1 MINIYVL
8 GKKGLESL
16 EQLDSQ
22 WYPYLN
28 AIIIGKDQE
37 VQEDY
42 SEQVEAFAQKNQINS
57 VLRTQVTPEI
67 HNGVTLNIAIG
78 WRWLLSLEI
87 PLLVF
92 HDSILP
98 KYRGFNPLVSALIN
112 GDLEIG
118 VTALFGTDEFDQGAI
133 VAQRI
138 LPIQYPITIQKAI
151 DLLAKEYAILLE
163 SVIQMHVGNKLTSTP
178 QDETKATFSLWR
190 DEEDYK
196 IDWSQDSS
204 SIKRMIDAVGF
215 PYKGAYTVMEDSILR
230 IHTAEVYPEVTI
242 ENRTPGKVLFKHADG
257 YVIVCGKG
265 LLKVS
270 TFYNEQNEIFTLSK
284 FRIRF
289 K

>member
-112 GDLEIG
+112 GDAEIG
-118 VTALFGTDEFDQGAI
+118 VTALHGTDEFDQGAI

-138 LPIQYPITIQKAI
+138 LLIQYPITIQKAI

-242 ENRTPGKVLFKHADG
+242 VNRTPGKVLFKHADG

-270 TFYNEQNEIFTLSK
+270 TFYKEQNEIFTLSK

>member
-42 SEQVEAFAQKNQINS
+42 SEQVKAFAQKNQINS

-242 ENRTPGKVLFKHADG
+242 VNRTPGKVLFKHADG

-270 TFYNEQNEIFTLSK
+270 TFYKEQNEIFTLSK

>member
-242 ENRTPGKVLFKHADG
+242 VNRTPGKVLFKHADG

-270 TFYNEQNEIFTLSK
+270 TFYKEQNEIFTLSK

>member
-1 MINIYVL
+1 MINIYIL

-16 EQLDSQ
+16 EQLDSK
-22 WYPYLN
+22 WYPYLHT
-28 AIIIGKDQE
+28 IIIGKDQD
-37 VQEDY
+37 VQQDY
-42 SEQVEAFAQKNQINS
+42 SEEVEAFAKKNKIKS
-57 VLRTQVTPEI
+57 VLRTQVTTEI
-67 HNGVTLNIAIG
+67 HDSVTLNIAIG
-78 WRWLLSLEI
+78 WRWLLSLDI

-112 GDLEIG
+112 GDAEIG
-118 VTALFGTDEFDQGAI
+118 VTALHGTDEFDQGAI

-151 DLLAKEYAILLE
+151 DLLAKEYAILFE
-163 SVIQMHVGNKLTSTP
+163 SVIQMHVEKNLTSTP
-178 QDETKATFSLWR
+178 QDESKATFSLWR

-196 IDWSQDSS
+196 IDWNQDSS

-230 IHTAEVYPEVTI
+230 IHSAEVYPDVTI
-242 ENRTPGKVLFKHADG
+242 VNRTPGKVLFKHTDG

-270 TFYNEQNEIFTLSK
+270 TFYNEQNEIMTLSK

>member
-42 SEQVEAFAQKNQINS
+42 SEQVKAFAQKNQINS

-270 TFYNEQNEIFTLSK
+270 TFYKEQNEIFTLSK

>member
-57 VLRTQVTPEI
+57 VLRTQVTPKI

-270 TFYNEQNEIFTLSK
+270 TFYKEQNEIFTLSK

>member
-1 MINIYVL
+1 M
-8 GKKGLESL
+8 
-16 EQLDSQ
+16 
-22 WYPYLN
+22 
-28 AIIIGKDQE
+28 
-37 VQEDY
+37 
-42 SEQVEAFAQKNQINS
+42 
-57 VLRTQVTPEI
+57 
-67 HNGVTLNIAIG
+67 NIAIG

-151 DLLAKEYAILLE
+151 DLLANEYAILLE
-163 SVIQMHVGNKLTSTP
+163 SVIQMHVEKNLTSTP
-178 QDETKATFSLWR
+178 QDESKATFSLWR

-196 IDWSQDSS
+196 IDWNQDSS

-270 TFYNEQNEIFTLSK
+270 TFYKEQNEIFTLSK

>member
-16 EQLDSQ
+16 EQLDSK

-112 GDLEIG
+112 GDAEIG
-118 VTALFGTDEFDQGAI
+118 VTALHGTDEFDQGAI

-242 ENRTPGKVLFKHADG
+242 VNRTPGKVLFKHADG

-270 TFYNEQNEIFTLSK
+270 TFYKEQNEIFTLSK